1 MKNKKPLPHYPAK
14 TTWENGTGYLI
25 DSRGNRLPGIT
36 SILKATQSPKEKA
49 CLSAWRR
56 KVGNAE
62 ANRIIRE
69 SRDRGNII
77 HNLAKNYLEGQT
89 VNCPPAVGPYWDTL
103 LPVLENLNQIRLLE
117 GHVFHYYEGY
127 AGRVDCVANYQ
138 DIPCAIEFQSATHIK
153 PLYDKPLQ
161 LAAYCGALNRQYPLK
176 LNNALLIVATPKET
190 IVNWFPPK
198 ELIKYWREWQQ
209 RVAQFWQGQAVA

>member
-14 TTWENGTGYLI
+14 TTWENGNGYLI
-25 DSRGNRLPGIT
+25 DSRNNRLPGIT

-49 CLSAWRR
+49 SLNAWRG

-77 HNLAKNYLEGQT
+77 HNLAKNYLEGQPIT
-89 VNCPPAVGPYWDTL
+89 CPPAVGPYWDTL

-138 DIPCAIEFQSATHIK
+138 HIPCVIEFQSATHIK

-198 ELIKYWREWQQ
+198 ELIKYWHQWQQ
-209 RVAQFWQGQAVA
+209 RVAQFWQAKAVA